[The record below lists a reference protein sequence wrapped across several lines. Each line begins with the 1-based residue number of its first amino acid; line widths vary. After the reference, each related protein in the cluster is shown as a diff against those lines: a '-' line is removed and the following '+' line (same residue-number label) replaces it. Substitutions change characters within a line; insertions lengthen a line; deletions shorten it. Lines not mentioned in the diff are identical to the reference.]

1 MYAFQSKSALYSCLN
16 VKELLARNRRNIWS
30 LSDCNRT
37 LTHKHLVCKR
47 TLKHL
52 TKLAKWLGC
61 VVSTYLY
68 DAAERGG
75 GKYDLL
81 YQNSVRKYED
91 DLEHY
96 VSHILYDLQFFQI
109 W

>member
-1 MYAFQSKSALYSCLN
+1 M
-16 VKELLARNRRNIWS
+16 I
-30 LSDCNRT
+30 
-37 LTHKHLVCKR
+37 
-47 TLKHL
+47 
-52 TKLAKWLGC
+52 
-61 VVSTYLY
+61 TYLY

-96 VSHILYDLQFFQI
+96 VSHILYDLQFFQM
-109 W
+109 